1 MNSIAHLQAKRSQT
15 GQTNPENKKGQSSM
29 SQTGLFKKAVC
40 PSTDEAP
47 ERSYHWSARQP
58 DNQADEKQNK
68 EDSKEN
74 LRD

>member
-1 MNSIAHLQAKRSQT
+1 
-15 GQTNPENKKGQSSM
+15 M